1 MFGIE
6 AELGTL
12 GVKTHR
18 ITNDAGK
25 IIYNVNV
32 SFFESKNGKERHHS
46 SRLNEL
52 MYEFAS
58 EISYRN
64 CEKYL
69 NRIRQQEEGVKTTTI
84 RNHVERA
91 GNEIR
96 EHIQEQLSEALIQ
109 NGFNESG
116 EREPHESVPSIGWEA
131 IDEKQ
136 VYEAAKALGIAHNV
150 KAKDYENTAF
160 SVDIAVDDVG
170 VKRQTSER
178 PNPESNARKRKYAYQ
193 TVVHVGKEGQCFI
206 FNEENQAKALV
217 ALLGFLLHNCLLWGK
232 QLVFYVDGETS
243 LFTTIKRVFGFLPI
257 KIILDWYHVDKKMKE
272 RLSMGMTGYKVRNPF
287 MEELRPFLWMGDVD
301 GAIAL
306 LKALP
311 DKHIKNIEHITK
323 LIEYLTRNKNY
334 IPCYALRAKL
344 GLCNSSNRGEKAN
357 DLAVSNRQKHNG
369 MSWSREG
376 SLGLG
381 SVCTTAHNGEIKNWA
396 YKRSI
401 DLSLR
406 KNAA

>member
-1 MFGIE
+1 M
-6 AELGTL
+6 
-12 GVKTHR
+12 
-18 ITNDAGK
+18 
-25 IIYNVNV
+25 
-32 SFFESKNGKERHHS
+32 SFFESKNAKERHHS
-46 SRLNEL
+46 SRMNEL
-52 MYEFAS
+52 MYDFAS

-84 RNHVERA
+84 RNHVERT
-91 GNEIR
+91 GSEIR
-96 EHIQEQLSEALIQ
+96 EHIHEQLSQALIQ
-109 NGFNESG
+109 NGFNDSG
-116 EREPHESVPSIGWEA
+116 EKESEELVPSFSCEA

-136 VYEAAKALGIAHNV
+136 VFEAAESLGIAQHNV
-150 KAKDYENTAF
+150 KVEDYENTAF

-170 VKRQTSER
+170 VKRQTSKR
-178 PNPESNARKRKYAYQ
+178 PRPETNIGKRKYAYQ
-193 TVVHVGKEGQCFI
+193 TVVHVSKEGQSFI

-217 ALLGFLLHNCLLWGK
+217 ALLGFLLHNCLLWGR

-243 LFTTIKRVFGFLPI
+243 LFTIIKRVFGFLPI

-272 RLSMGMTGYKVRNPF
+272 RLSMGMTGYKIRNPF
-287 MEELRPFLWMGDVD
+287 MEELRPFLWNGDVD

-311 DKHIKNIEHITK
+311 DKHIKNIDHITK
-323 LIEYLTRNKNY
+323 LIEYLTRNKDY

-344 GLCNSSNRGEKAN
+344 GLCNSSNKGEKAN

-369 MSWSREG
+369 MCWSKEG

-381 SVCTTAHNGEIKNWA
+381 SVCATAHNGEIKNWA
-396 YKRSI
+396 YKRTI

-406 KNAA
+406 KKAA